1 MQLARYRT
9 CITRDSLKRYT
20 HASDGT
26 DWEKLQQIR
35 ETPEQYFHPTVV
47 LLNAVLKKT
56 TLILI
61 LPFLSVPPPR
71 DRSLSYI

>member
-47 LLNAVLKKT
+47 LLNAVLKKQH
-56 TLILI
+56 
-61 LPFLSVPPPR
+61 
-71 DRSLSYI
+71 